1 MNFLSKKLSDIEY
14 VYTHTHTY
22 IYVCAYTNGMANQWP
37 PSLCPPFFTR
47 GGGVGWWEPKLF
59 FFPLKL
65 SIKIIFQT

>member
-1 MNFLSKKLSDIEY
+1 MY
-14 VYTHTHTY
+14 VHTQMEWQ
-22 IYVCAYTNGMANQWP
+22 TNGP
-37 PSLCPPFFTR
+37 HPSALPFSL